1 MKYGCSTTARR
12 HRKTALVL
20 LLLCTPLLQANT
32 QYFQAPLNA
41 VKWEPLAEQKPS
53 AENLHCSLSHDVPF
67 YGRATFAKSAGHELG
82 FHMTTKWNI
91 GLNAKRARL
100 RAMPPEWRPQATGQN
115 LGEIRIRP
123 GNTPFRLDASLARQ
137 LLMALQNGMEVSFS
151 YPAGLDGQD
160 HIRVSLPGVNFR
172 QAMDEFVTCMGRL
185 PVYDFADFSDSVV
198 HFVTGTDGLSP
209 KIHQRLDAIAKYLS
223 TDPAVKKI
231 IIEGHTDDIGQ
242 YRDNGRL
249 GQQRSE
255 AIRDYLRALGVPAD
269 KFELRSF
276 GERRPIYTN
285 TTDEGRARNRRA
297 HITLVREGGEQAG
310 GQH

>member
-1 MKYGCSTTARR
+1 MKYRCSPVAHR
-12 HRKTALVL
+12 HGKAALGLAL

-41 VKWEPLAEQKPS
+41 VKWEPS
-53 AENLHCSLSHDVPF
+53 AENLHCSLSHDIPL
-67 YGRATFAKSAGHELG
+67 YGRATFAQSAGHELG
-82 FHMTTKWNI
+82 FRMTTKWSS
-91 GLNAKRARL
+91 GLNAKQARL

-115 LGEIRIRP
+115 LGEVRIQP
-123 GNTPFRLDASLARQ
+123 GNTPFRLDEPLTRR
-137 LLMALQNGMEVSFS
+137 LLMALQNGMEVSFT
-151 YPAGLDGQD
+151 YPAGLDGRN
-160 HIRVSLPGVNFR
+160 HTRVSLPGVNFR
-172 QAMDEFVTCMGRL
+172 QAMDEFVTCLARL
-185 PVYDFADFSDSVV
+185 PVYDFADFRDTVV
-198 HFVTGTDGLSP
+198 HFAAGNDGLSP
-209 KIHQRLDAIAKYLS
+209 KIHQRLDAIAKYLG
-223 TDPAVKKI
+223 TDPTVKKI

-242 YRDNGRL
+242 YRDNGKL

-285 TTDEGRARNRRA
+285 TTDKGRARNRRA